1 MDLLPKETR
10 GEIISLLK
18 KSNGMAVGQI
28 AEALDLHSMTVRQH
42 LSVLERDGYID
53 HDREKTGRGR
63 PKYMYHL
70 TKKAAELFPS
80 DYQQFAINLL
90 DTLAVIEGE
99 GKVEEL
105 LTQQMEAKIERY
117 FKDIGDKSLVERVKQ
132 LEAFLNEEG
141 YMVEVEETPDKT
153 AYILKEHN
161 CALKSVASKYH
172 QICHNELTLFRRL
185 LGVPVERQCHIG
197 TGAPFCGYKIF
208 KRGLDGK
215 EGIQ

>member
-10 GEIISLLK
+10 GKIISLLK
-18 KSNGMAVGQI
+18 RSNGMTASQI
-28 AEALDLHSMTVRQH
+28 AEALDLHSVTVRQH

-53 HDREKTGRGR
+53 HDRERTGRGR
-63 PKYMYHL
+63 PKHIYHL

-90 DTLAVIEGE
+90 DTLSVIEGQE
-99 GKVEEL
+99 KVEEL

-117 FKDIGDKSLVERVKQ
+117 FKDIEGKSLVERIKL
-132 LEAFLNEEG
+132 LEGFLNEEG

-153 AYILKEHN
+153 AYILREHN
-161 CALKSVASKYH
+161 CALKLVANKYH
-172 QICHNELTLFRRL
+172 QICHNELTLFQRL

-197 TGAPFCGYKIF
+197 AGAHFCGYKIF
-208 KRGLDGK
+208 KVANG
-215 EGIQ
+215 